1 MRGYKKCTV
10 VFAVILFTFLVGC
23 GSSNVSTSE
32 YNSDVKEESLTG
44 SGIYSG
50 MDQEMIAENG
60 LTPEAPTENVRE
72 GRKLI
77 RTANLTVET
86 LEFDNL
92 LSYVEERT
100 NEYGGYIESLDVY
113 NGSNYLFYDDYYNDY
128 YSRRG
133 YSSDRSASMT
143 IRIPKNQM
151 DSFLSEVA
159 EHSNITNRSEQE
171 QDVTLT
177 YVDLESHKSVLLAEQ
192 KRLLELMDRAET
204 IEDLITIESRLSE
217 IRYQIESM
225 ESTLRTYDNQI
236 EYSTIY
242 LSISEVVVL
251 TPITNQEKTVGE
263 RISEGFMNS
272 LKNIGIGFK
281 EFFVGFVIFLP
292 YLILFAVIILLILW
306 IVLFSIKKCQK
317 KEAIKRAEKMQ
328 TMQMMNQS
336 SGMMFQS
343 SGGQYAPGQQVN
355 GQQINNQQP
364 SGQKNNGQ

>member
-1 MRGYKKCTV
+1 MRGYKKSIIVLGV
-10 VFAVILFTFLVGC
+10 VLFTFLAGC
-23 GSSNVSTSE
+23 GTSTVNTSE
-32 YNSDVKEESLTG
+32 NSHVKEDSKEDSLTG
-44 SGIYSG
+44 SGIYQN
-50 MDQEMIAENG
+50 MDQEMIAESG
-60 LTPEAPTENVRE
+60 ITPESPSENVRE

-77 RTANLTVET
+77 RTANLSVET

-113 NGSNYLFYDDYYNDY
+113 NGSNYFYYDDYYSDY
-128 YSRRG
+128 YSGRG

-143 IRIPKNQM
+143 IRIPKDQM

-159 EHSNITNRSEQE
+159 EHSNITNRSEKE

-236 EYSTIY
+236 DYSTIY
-242 LSISEVVVL
+242 LNISEVVVL
-251 TPITNQEKTVGE
+251 TPVTSQEKTVGE

-272 LKNIGIGFK
+272 LKNIGVGLK
-281 EFFVGFVIFLP
+281 ELFVGFVIFLP
-292 YLILFAVIILLILW
+292 YLILLAVFILLILFVVFF
-306 IVLFSIKKCQK
+306 IIKKCQK
-317 KEAIKRAEKMQ
+317 REMLQSA
-328 TMQMMNQS
+328 MNR
-336 SGMMFQS
+336 
-343 SGGQYAPGQQVN
+343 QYTPLQQVN
-355 GQQINNQQP
+355 GQQINNQQT
-364 SGQKNNGQ
+364 NGQNTNGQ